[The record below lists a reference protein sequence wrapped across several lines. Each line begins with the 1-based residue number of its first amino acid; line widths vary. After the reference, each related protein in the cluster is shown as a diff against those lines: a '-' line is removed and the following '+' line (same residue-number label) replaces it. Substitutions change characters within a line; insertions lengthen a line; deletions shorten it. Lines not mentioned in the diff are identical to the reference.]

1 MQSHEVHRLFWHQ
14 LVEGLA
20 WTTVAPVDVVER
32 GEDRDLVPVKVQ
44 RPGPGGGLGLAGEF
58 PRREG
63 DDMVCAGSRL
73 VGGAEREAEGG
84 VSARARAGGCLVAA
98 LRTQREPQLPSEQRA
113 PGQLRGW
120 LRRTRRRRGWWRP
133 PQTRG
138 IERIFKI
145 PSEAIVDLDGQ
156 ASGPGA
162 LGVYLDR

>member
-120 LRRTRRRRGWWRP
+120 REIKLATFNYRGTTLVFQTLRNHNFIRET
-133 PQTRG
+133 
-138 IERIFKI
+138 I
-145 PSEAIVDLDGQ
+145 
-156 ASGPGA
+156 
-162 LGVYLDR
+162 Y